1 MIGAGINADA
11 MTDEEVVERVLAGE
25 TALFEIIMRRYN
37 RRLYRV
43 ARAILM
49 DDREAEDVMQDAYV
63 RAYTHLGQFEGRARF
78 STWLTKIAVHEA
90 KARARRRSRFVDPG
104 SARNTGEDG
113 MNTFTSRTRDPE
125 QQALSRE
132 LSVVLEA
139 AVDALPEAYRSVFM
153 LRKIEEMSTAETAE
167 CLDISEETVK
177 VRLHRARSLL
187 REEIYA
193 RIGTMTSG
201 TFEFAG
207 LRCDRLVISV
217 LDEIKKPRDRG
228 THNPA

>member
-1 MIGAGINADA
+1 
-11 MTDEEVVERVLAGE
+11 
-25 TALFEIIMRRYN
+25 
-37 RRLYRV
+37 
-43 ARAILM
+43 
-49 DDREAEDVMQDAYV
+49 
-63 RAYTHLGQFEGRARF
+63 
-78 STWLTKIAVHEA
+78 
-90 KARARRRSRFVDPG
+90 
-104 SARNTGEDG
+104 

-177 VRLHRARSLL
+177 VRLHRARSIL

-207 LRCDRLVISV
+207 LRCDRLVLSV
-217 LDEIKKPRDRG
+217 LDEIKKPRSRG

>member
-43 ARAILM
+43 SRAILM

-104 SARNTGEDG
+104 PARNTGEDG

-193 RIGTMTSG
+193 RIGTKTSG

-207 LRCDRLVISV
+207 LRCDRLVLSV

-228 THNPA
+228 AHNPA